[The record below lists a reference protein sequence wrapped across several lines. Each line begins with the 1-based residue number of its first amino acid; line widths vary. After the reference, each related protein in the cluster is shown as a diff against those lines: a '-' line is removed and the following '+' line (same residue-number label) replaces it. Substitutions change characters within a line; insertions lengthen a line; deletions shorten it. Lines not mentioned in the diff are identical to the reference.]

1 MNRKE
6 IAEKIKQLL
15 SDQLGVETD
24 SIKEDS
30 NFVTEFNADSLDAVE
45 IIMEIEDL
53 FNIKVDD
60 KEAELITTTKGLVDL
75 VENKLKEEQ

>member
-75 VENKLKEEQ
+75 VENKLKEQ